1 MSPTTDDAPSAVRA
15 HSFNPVVAAIVVAIV
30 VATLAYVMLVVSRAL
45 AGDPIEPWIHV
56 LLAIVRARRP
66 ARLVRAPA
74 RRILADLRASL
85 RRLSAQPRPAQ
96 QAYLDGYL
104 DAARARLDGQGA
116 TVIELRPRTPA

>member
-56 LLAIVRARRP
+56 LLAIVALGGLLAWFERQR
-66 ARLVRAPA
+66 